1 MHHNAHRLLILRNAR
16 KQHEKHG
23 HVEIELAPRLHPCT
37 NKNGNSS
44 NGGRTNNKNGP
55 EQNPDRARQQVERKS
70 FAAKRKIVVL

>member
-44 NGGRTNNKNGP
+44 NGRQTNNKNGSSSSSSSSSSS
-55 EQNPDRARQQVERKS
+55 NSNNINLNNK
-70 FAAKRKIVVL
+70 